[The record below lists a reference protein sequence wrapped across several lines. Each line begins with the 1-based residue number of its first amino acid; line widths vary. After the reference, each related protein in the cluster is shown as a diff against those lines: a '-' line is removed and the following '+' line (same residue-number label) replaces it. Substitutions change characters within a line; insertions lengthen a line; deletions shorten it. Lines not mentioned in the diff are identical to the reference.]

1 MDEKAFNELKEQV
14 DNLNKGIA
22 SYRDESQSS
31 KTEAAEAKKE
41 ANEAKAA
48 LATLTADFKKLSEK
62 RDDPKAPD
70 LTAAEEARFKAYAE
84 KNGLVTKTEFNQER
98 VAEQTAKMKEAENTA
113 VTEFLA
119 KHPEYDEKAKW
130 EEVLESFSQYKV
142 PTTVAG
148 FRNVLEKIHGELSG
162 EGKTK
167 DAKAEA
173 KAEIISRARLSM
185 GGGSQK
191 TGDEGAAEE
200 QLEKYKKRYP
210 NLSEDQILQRL
221 ADIDALYPAKK

>member
-1 MDEKAFNELKEQV
+1 MDEKAFNELKTQV

-22 SYRDESQSS
+22 SYRDESQSA
-31 KTEAAEAKKE
+31 KTDAAEARKE
-41 ANEAKAA
+41 AGEAKAA
-48 LATLTADFKKLSEK
+48 LADFKKLSEK
-62 RDDPKAPD
+62 AADEKAPD
-70 LTAAEEARFKAYAE
+70 LTAEEKARFKAYAE
-84 KNGLVTKTEFNQER
+84 EQGLVTKTEFNQER
-98 VAEQTAKMKEAENTA
+98 VADQTAKMKEAENTA
-113 VTEFLA
+113 VSEFLA

-130 EEVLESFSQYKV
+130 EEVLEQFGQYKV

-148 FRNVLEKIHGELSG
+148 FKNVLDKIHNDLTG
-162 EGKTK
+162 EGKSK

-191 TGDEGAAEE
+191 TGDEGEVEAKLD
-200 QLEKYKKRYP
+200 QYKKRYP

-221 ADIDALYPAKK
+221 SDIDALYPAKK